1 MQKDHKHAATT
12 RSGNRTPAKPAPP
25 ERRGRGP
32 GRSLEERVTAAET
45 RLVRLRQNAETQLL
59 RAAEKARVYD
69 YKFTTLQLQTLMQE
83 IVAREPRP
91 LSLLR
96 RSKME
101 LEQLKARKAKSSR
114 KDMGRT
120 KALLGSFMVAQ
131 WRHKPD
137 LHGEMAPDLRNHLA
151 AHPRPEM
158 AQANLDFM
166 AGLLADPGWEE
177 NAETNPDGFAVGI
190 SPQQLRRNQSRRMIL
205 IGAWVLERR
214 SDPGGNRH
222 ADPRRTGQ
230 IPATGP
236 GTGTQ
241 YRAAARRPR
250 TVLKVIEERGGASSG
265 LHPMWNRVCRL
276 VARARG
282 PAEPCVDALVC
293 QV

>member
-1 MQKDHKHAATT
+1 MDTSQTDPETT
-12 RSGNRTPAKPAPP
+12 RKPVSQRS
-25 ERRGRGP
+25 RRGRGP
-32 GRSLEERVTAAET
+32 GRSLEERVTAAEA

-69 YKFTTLQLQTLMQE
+69 YKFTAMQLQTLMQE

-137 LHGEMAPDLRNHLA
+137 LHAELAPDLRDHLG
-151 AHPRPEM
+151 AHKRPEM

-214 SDPGGNRH
+214 
-222 ADPRRTGQ
+222 GQ
-230 IPATGP
+230 LET
-236 GTGTQ
+236 
-241 YRAAARRPR
+241 
-250 TVLKVIEERGGASSG
+250 
-265 LHPMWNRVCRL
+265 
-276 VARARG
+276 
-282 PAEPCVDALVC
+282 VDALIRDELAKFL
-293 QV
+293 QQDRAPERNRALLRDALGPF